1 MVLNLLIFVN
11 LRILNGRLPDTDKFT
26 FITQQGASL
35 IDYLLT
41 KESNFSRINSFTV
54 EDLNVYSDH
63 TPIIFSIHANF
74 DYPEGISENYV
85 KIQWDVS
92 KRDKFRSAIIS
103 RLTELNNLTCSH
115 SSNLQNREYIN
126 TLHNS
131 FTIIIREVA
140 DPLFLNH
147 SSHKNVS
154 YNDAA
159 HVKHA
164 DWFDNECV
172 QAKNIY
178 LQALRNFNFCKTT
191 ESRHLLCAQKA
202 NYKSLINKKKR
213 LFENNKLCE
222 LEKLKHA
229 KPREFWK
236 HFKNNKSRKSN
247 NISNDDFF
255 KYFSTLSNDISQ
267 CSNDEAEQFCRTND
281 FNNCDVS
288 FPELDK
294 PITTDEIVNAVMFLK
309 SRKSCGYD
317 NLLNE
322 YFMESVDIIG
332 SHLCDIFNAILNSG
346 YFPDK
351 WTEGIIV
358 PIHKKGGYGKC

>member
-1 MVLNLLIFVN
+1 MQHML
-11 LRILNGRLPDTDKFT
+11 
-26 FITQQGASL
+26 SM
-35 IDYLLT
+35 LT
-41 KESNFSRINSFTV
+41 GSIM
-54 EDLNVYSDH
+54 NV
-63 TPIIFSIHANF
+63 FKL
-74 DYPEGISENYV
+74 
-85 KIQWDVS
+85 KIYIY
-92 KRDKFRSAIIS
+92 KR
-103 RLTELNNLTCSH
+103 
-115 SSNLQNREYIN
+115 
-126 TLHNS
+126 
-131 FTIIIREVA
+131 
-140 DPLFLNH
+140 
-147 SSHKNVS
+147 
-154 YNDAA
+154 
-159 HVKHA
+159 
-164 DWFDNECV
+164 
-172 QAKNIY
+172 
-178 LQALRNFNFCKTT
+178 KTT

-281 FNNCDVS
+281 FNNCDVP

-317 NLLNE
+317 NLLNK

>member
-63 TPIIFSIHANF
+63 TPISFAIHANF

-115 SSNLQNREYIN
+115 NSNLQNRESIN
-126 TLHNS
+126 TLLNS
-131 FTIIIREVA
+131 FTTIMREVA

-178 LQALRNFNFCKTT
+178 LQALRNFIFCKTT

-213 LFENNKLCE
+213 F
-222 LEKLKHA
+222 
-229 KPREFWK
+229 
-236 HFKNNKSRKSN
+236 
-247 NISNDDFF
+247 
-255 KYFSTLSNDISQ
+255 
-267 CSNDEAEQFCRTND
+267 
-281 FNNCDVS
+281 
-288 FPELDK
+288 
-294 PITTDEIVNAVMFLK
+294 
-309 SRKSCGYD
+309 
-317 NLLNE
+317 
-322 YFMESVDIIG
+322 
-332 SHLCDIFNAILNSG
+332 
-346 YFPDK
+346 
-351 WTEGIIV
+351 
-358 PIHKKGGYGKC
+358 